1 MIVKVDGMIE
11 EFSSPEGRRK
21 LLESYAMSGE
31 VGEPWLIPA
40 EQFSVEQVKPL
51 TLSDLA
57 LDAMVTLDK
66 RTVAAV
72 LAFRPLC
79 WGWETLTGTPGTIS

>member
-1 MIVKVDGMIE
+1 
-11 EFSSPEGRRK
+11 
-21 LLESYAMSGE
+21 MSGE
-31 VGEPWLIPA
+31 AGEPWLIPA

-66 RTVAAV
+66 RDGRRCFGHSA
-72 LAFRPLC
+72 LC
-79 WGWETLTGTPGTIS
+79 VGGGRL